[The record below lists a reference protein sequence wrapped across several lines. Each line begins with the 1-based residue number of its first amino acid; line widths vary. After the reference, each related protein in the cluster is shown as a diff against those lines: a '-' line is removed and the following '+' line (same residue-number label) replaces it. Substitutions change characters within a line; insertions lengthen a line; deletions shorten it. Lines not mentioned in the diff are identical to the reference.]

1 MVGNTENFKK
11 LSDYCKDYKKMYG
24 DFKCYLE
31 YMEVRKKRF
40 MFGGENCEKK
50 ITIFSKYHIS
60 VS

>member
-1 MVGNTENFKK
+1 MVGNTENFK
-11 LSDYCKDYKKMYG
+11 DYKKMCG

-40 MFGGENCEKK
+40 MFGCEKCEKK
-50 ITIFSKYHIS
+50 IAIFSKYHIS